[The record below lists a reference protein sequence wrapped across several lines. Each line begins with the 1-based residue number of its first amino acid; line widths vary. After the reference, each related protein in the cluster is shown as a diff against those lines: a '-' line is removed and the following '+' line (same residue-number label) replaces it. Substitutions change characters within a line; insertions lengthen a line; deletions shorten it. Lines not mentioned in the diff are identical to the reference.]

1 MRSLVQSVTA
11 KSQSLPVRPSALA
24 LCLAGITL
32 GLLSIAFGDWCLS
45 PYFLTGAVLGRLA
58 LRSVV
63 CDRSVKILV
72 IVVFSVM
79 WGLYA
84 ATWLAYCAWTP
95 YRGKTAFELIRNHR

>member
-1 MRSLVQSVTA
+1 MRSLVQSATA

-32 GLLSIAFGDWCLS
+32 GLLSIAFGGWCLS
-45 PYFLTGAVLGRLA
+45 YFLTGAVLGWLA
-58 LRSVV
+58 LRSVA

-72 IVVFSVM
+72 ILVFCVM
-79 WGLYA
+79 WGFYA
-84 ATWLAYCAWTP
+84 ATWLTYCLWAP